1 MLYSIDI
8 TTPKNT
14 PETSKKITKLKVS
27 DGVIHKVGIVFPSG
41 CAGLVKIQM
50 FEGGHQFISST
61 EGQYL
66 SGDGEVVTIPDFY
79 EIKRAPRYITIKTWN
94 EDDTYDHTLQIRIYM
109 LPKKY
114 LMPAGATEGII
125 ESMRALFLPKEVI
138 ERTLEE
144 KV

>member
-1 MLYSIDI
+1 MLYSTDI
-8 TTPKNT
+8 KVPKNT
-14 PETSKKITKLKVS
+14 PITAKQVTKLKVS

-50 FEGGHQFISST
+50 LDGGHQFISST

-79 EIKRAPRYITIKTWN
+79 EIKTAPRFITIKTWN
-94 EDDTYDHTLQIRIYM
+94 DDDTYDHTLQVRIYM
-109 LPKKY
+109 LPKRF